1 MKIKAT
7 FVCAIASVGLASA
20 APAYAGTPNFC
31 PQVDSAVGSF
41 LSRSPSSARCWWR
54 SARTP
59 TRRARSIDAR
69 PS

>member
-41 LSRSPSSARCWWR
+41 FWHL
-54 SARTP
+54 THHLP
-59 TRRARSIDAR
+59 TQALTILFGADGVCGG
-69 PS
+69 